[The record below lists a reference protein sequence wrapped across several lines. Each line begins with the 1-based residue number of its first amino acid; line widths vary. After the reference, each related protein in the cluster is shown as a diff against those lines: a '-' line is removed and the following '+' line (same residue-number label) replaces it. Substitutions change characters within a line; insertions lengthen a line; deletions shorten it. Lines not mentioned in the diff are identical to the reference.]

1 MKKVL
6 LGLTTAIGIFFA
18 GCGDIGYGANA
29 YISDENKTVEGVA
42 INDYNTFYTISP
54 QIVFNWEYNEY
65 YKEINI
71 KQMKIT
77 VNGSTV
83 ADFDVN
89 ERYPISGLT
98 SYTLNYTMS
107 FETFKYDENVLA
119 NLEITYDIED
129 EHEKTENFLY
139 LLTKESSDD
148 DDTEDLN
155 TTILPPVM
163 TALIEDEEAL
173 EIANGSGKKF
183 LYVFDIDPNNSTLD
197 EEYSVTIEGDLSYV
211 ESIDLND
218 FNTSDIDTT
227 KTYTDDL
234 NNDNVGYVAIGFKEN
249 DTQNNKLYDIYIQSN
264 STYARKNVTLLAT
277 VVDEDTTTSTYSISL
292 PMPDIPATNASTDI
306 TIPGILLE
314 NGSPVAGTIE
324 YAIINHEQ
332 LASGTVTSG
341 TIPVLSDG
349 NFELDISLIPNT
361 SEDYEKI
368 TTVTFKSNGVFSNAT
383 ITQATAPAP

>member
-197 EEYSVTIEGDLSYV
+197 EEYSVTIEGDLS
-211 ESIDLND
+211 
-218 FNTSDIDTT
+218 T
-227 KTYTDDL
+227 
-234 NNDNVGYVAIGFKEN
+234 
-249 DTQNNKLYDIYIQSN
+249 
-264 STYARKNVTLLAT
+264 
-277 VVDEDTTTSTYSISL
+277 
-292 PMPDIPATNASTDI
+292 
-306 TIPGILLE
+306 
-314 NGSPVAGTIE
+314 
-324 YAIINHEQ
+324 
-332 LASGTVTSG
+332 
-341 TIPVLSDG
+341 
-349 NFELDISLIPNT
+349 
-361 SEDYEKI
+361 
-368 TTVTFKSNGVFSNAT
+368 
-383 ITQATAPAP
+383 